1 LKKVGLRFEKE
12 RMRIIIAGAG
22 DVGFH
27 LAKLL
32 SYESH
37 EIVVIDL
44 DDEKLKHLS
53 SSLDVATIKGS
64 STNYATLEE
73 ADVNKADLFISV
85 TSFEDTNITSAI
97 FAKHLGAK
105 RTVARVKNDSHLQE
119 RERKHLKDLGVDE
132 LISTIILAS
141 REIGRLLNSAGLTD
155 VFHFEE
161 GKLTLLGMVVDDKS
175 ELAGKSLKQTA
186 HLNPDNAFITVA
198 ILRNGETIIPHG
210 DTTFEVD
217 DHAYFIATP
226 KGLNQVLALSG
237 QEPCKIK
244 NVMIL
249 GGSEIG
255 YNTALK
261 LSKDYNVKLIEQ
273 NKERSFEL
281 ADSLPGVL
289 VVHGDG
295 RDKEL
300 LESEGLSKMDA
311 FIAVT
316 GNSETNII
324 SSLLAKQLG
333 VERTV
338 SLVENVDYV
347 HLSQNI
353 GIDTMIN
360 RKLIAANFIFRYVRE
375 GHVLHVAS
383 IHGVDAEVLEFVVS
397 EKSKITSKYLK
408 HQKFPKDAL
417 IGGVTRKGKSLIPN
431 GDFRIR
437 ANDRVVVL
445 CAKDMIHKVEKFFK

>member
-1 LKKVGLRFEKE
+1 
-12 RMRIIIAGAG
+12 MRIIIAGAG

-32 SYESH
+32 SYENH
-37 EIVVIDL
+37 DIVVIDL
-44 DDEKLKHLS
+44 NDEKLKHLS
-53 SSLDVATIKGS
+53 SNLDVATIKGS
-64 STNYATLEE
+64 STSYAVLEE
-73 ADVNKADLFISV
+73 ADVDKADLFISV

-105 RTVARVKNDSHLQE
+105 KTVARVKTDDHLHE
-119 RERKHLKDLGVDE
+119 RERKQLRELGVDE
-132 LISTIILAS
+132 LISTIVLAS
-141 REIGRLLNSAGLTD
+141 KEIGRLLGTSGLTD

-161 GKLTLLGMVVDDKS
+161 GKLTLLGIVIDDKCD
-175 ELAGKSLKQTA
+175 LTGKALKSIA
-186 HLNPDNAFITVA
+186 HLNPNNEFITVA
-198 ILRNGETIIPHG
+198 ILRNGQTIIPHG
-210 DTTFEVD
+210 DTVFEAE

-226 KGLNQVLALSG
+226 TGVDDVLALSG
-237 QEPCKIK
+237 QETCKVK

-255 YNTALK
+255 YTTALK

-273 NKERSFEL
+273 NRDRSFEL

-324 SSLLAKQLG
+324 SCLLAKQLG

-338 SLVENVDYV
+338 SLVENVDYI

-375 GHVLHVAS
+375 GNVLHVAS
-383 IHGVDAEVLEFVVS
+383 IHGVEAEVLEFVVT
-397 EKSKITSKYLK
+397 EKSKITAKYLK

-437 ANDRVVVL
+437 TNDRVVVL